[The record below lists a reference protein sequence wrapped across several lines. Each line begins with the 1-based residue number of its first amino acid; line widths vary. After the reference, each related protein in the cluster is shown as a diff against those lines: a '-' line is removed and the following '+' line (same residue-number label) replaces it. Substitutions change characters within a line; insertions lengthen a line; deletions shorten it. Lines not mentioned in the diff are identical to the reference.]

1 MWQPSWSTANLI
13 YELSQVLFLAGIL
26 MSGIAIAGM
35 VWMAPLRNLAVN
47 LETARSPQTE
57 NFQAGK
63 EQLARVIAERGSRPE
78 RMTDEQTNILSAN
91 LGDAVQTMLIIRVN
105 DTEAAN
111 IAKQL
116 AAAFVKARIPAR
128 VGVMESEGAPS
139 RLVLYDPD
147 AAAGLPSRGA
157 SSRPASRSRGRSDC
171 ILAFQASPSCWLAA
185 SLRHRKSVMFRPRP
199 TRGPTNMP
207 GRGTTRRHRRPQGP
221 RVTRLRRTR
230 SIHFQYLAKSWTSV
244 NTDAVA

>member
-1 MWQPSWSTANLI
+1 MWQPSWSTANFI

-26 MSGIAIAGM
+26 MSGIAIVGM

-47 LETARSPQTE
+47 LETTRSPQTE

-78 RMTDEQTNILSAN
+78 RLTDEQTNVLSAN

-139 RLVLYDPD
+139 GLVLYDPD
-147 AAAGLPSRGA
+147 ASRGA
-157 SSRPASRSRGRSDC
+157 ALSESFEQAGIAITWEKRLHPRFPSQPVLLVGRVTQAPQDRNVPAMAD
-171 ILAFQASPSCWLAA
+171 
-185 SLRHRKSVMFRPRP
+185 PRP
-199 TRGPTNMP
+199 N
-207 GRGTTRRHRRPQGP
+207 
-221 RVTRLRRTR
+221 
-230 SIHFQYLAKSWTSV
+230 
-244 NTDAVA
+244 